1 MYNYCMNLFKIIQS
15 VLSAFIGIQKNS
27 KFNEDDNLIEKYGF
41 MPYFLVGLCLAVIF
55 IFTLIFIVSQII
67 G

>member
-1 MYNYCMNLFKIIQS
+1 MNLFKIIQS

-41 MPYFLVGLCLAVIF
+41 MPYFLVGLCLAIIY
-55 IFTLIFIVSQII
+55 IFT
-67 G
+67 

>member
-1 MYNYCMNLFKIIQS
+1 MNLFKIIQS

-27 KFNEDDNLIEKYGF
+27 KFNEDDNLIEKYVF
-41 MPYFLVGLCLAVIF
+41 MPYFLVGLGLAIVF

>member
-1 MYNYCMNLFKIIQS
+1 MNLLKIIKS

-41 MPYFLVGLCLAVIF
+41 MPYFLVGLCLAIIF